1 MDLENLNG
9 PSHYGT
15 LLLLQNTVAE
25 FGTALAR
32 RLQTKEENVCGRGI
46 EGRKESFIRPG
57 TPRDGTGG
65 E

>member
-9 PSHYGT
+9 QSHYGT
-15 LLLLQNTVAE
+15 LLLLLQNAVAE
-25 FGTALAR
+25 FGTALSR

-57 TPRDGTGG
+57 TARV